1 MMNEETEPSS
11 ANGGVKFFA
20 RISQVYQSLLDQWTP
35 HKKVRWAACIL
46 CIFVFLLRV
55 FIMQGWYIVTYALG
69 IYHLNLFIAF
79 LTPKIDPSLDLDDDQ
94 GPELPTRS
102 NEEFRPFIRRLPEF
116 KFWYAMTKSTLIG
129 LICTFFEVFNVPVF
143 WPILVMYFIT
153 LFCLTMKR
161 QIKHMIKYKY
171 LPFTRN
177 KPRYEKLNNVQ
188 KWQLAAHSDIERK
201 QTQTSASSSSSPS
214 SSLNSSVNKELN
226 NQTKES
232 EDSKME
238 HLINIV

>member
-188 KWQLAAHSDIERK
+188 K
-201 QTQTSASSSSSPS
+201 
-214 SSLNSSVNKELN
+214 
-226 NQTKES
+226 
-232 EDSKME
+232 
-238 HLINIV
+238 

>member
-55 FIMQGWYIVTYALG
+55 FIMQGWYI
-69 IYHLNLFIAF
+69 
-79 LTPKIDPSLDLDDDQ
+79 
-94 GPELPTRS
+94 
-102 NEEFRPFIRRLPEF
+102 
-116 KFWYAMTKSTLIG
+116 STLIG

-188 KWQLAAHSDIERK
+188 K
-201 QTQTSASSSSSPS
+201 
-214 SSLNSSVNKELN
+214 
-226 NQTKES
+226 
-232 EDSKME
+232 
-238 HLINIV
+238 